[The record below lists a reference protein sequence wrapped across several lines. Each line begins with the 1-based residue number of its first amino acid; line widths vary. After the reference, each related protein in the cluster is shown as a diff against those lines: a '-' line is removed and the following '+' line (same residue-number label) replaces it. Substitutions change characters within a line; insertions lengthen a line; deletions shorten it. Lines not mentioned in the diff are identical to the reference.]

1 MKKFYALCAL
11 GALALSL
18 FSPSA
23 LAAHMGWYQL
33 DATWRD
39 GQFSGQFYYDGASP
53 YRITQITGTLVD
65 LAQTTTID
73 KVWNLENAQPE
84 SWVFLANTNPA
95 VPGEQD
101 AGFYLTLLDLGAT
114 LTLDT
119 SAGNG
124 LFDWSNDAFYSPAQL
139 DDSPLQSFAINAIP
153 LPGTALLMAVG
164 LLAMRS
170 PRRQRQQPA

>member
-1 MKKFYALCAL
+1 MKKLYTLF
-11 GALALSL
+11 ALALGL
-18 FSPSA
+18 FSQST

-39 GQFSGQFYYDGASP
+39 GQFSGRIYYDGASP
-53 YRITQITGTLVD
+53 YGVTQVAGTLTD
-65 LAQTTTID
+65 LAQTTAID

-84 SWVFLANTNPA
+84 PWVFLANTNPN

-101 AGFYLTLLDLGAT
+101 AGFYLTLVDMGGTLSLDPAGA
-114 LTLDT
+114 
-119 SAGNG
+119 NG

-153 LPGTALLMAVG
+153 VPGTALLLAVG
-164 LLAMRS
+164 MLAMRS
-170 PRRQRQQPA
+170 SRRATPRRA